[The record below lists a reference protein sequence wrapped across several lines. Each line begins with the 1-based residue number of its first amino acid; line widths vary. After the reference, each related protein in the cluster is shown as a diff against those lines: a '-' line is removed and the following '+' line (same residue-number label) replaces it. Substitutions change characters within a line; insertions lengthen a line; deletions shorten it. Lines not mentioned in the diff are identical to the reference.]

1 MKKCCEAINE
11 LPCFGCLSL
20 LVEHSGKS
28 GWNLKRFEYFTSISH
43 SFSQMM
49 FGFCC
54 CFFYLSASQCEA
66 GKIRKYFFFHVHKCF
81 RYRITI
87 PKNYTTRMSITGRQ
101 SFCIR
106 AAPALFSEELMYAI
120 RSEWFFPK
128 PVFPPFLMQMELLS
142 KLHYGVN
149 ILFRFLRVELS
160 SAKWILGSRGHIWNQ
175 SKWEK
180 SLQAMF
186 ATTSHW
192 LILNQYGRLSYG
204 IELST
209 EKSIWKW
216 ECSMSHGNI
225 VDFE

>member
-1 MKKCCEAINE
+1 MEHLYEIQYIIVCGIYVLKTNRTSTNRDWITEISNLHRISMEMHSAAMKKCSEAINK

-120 RSEWFFPK
+120 RSEWFFSK
-128 PVFPPFLMQMELLS
+128 PFSLHSWCKWNCYRSYSMVFTSFLDS
-142 KLHYGVN
+142 
-149 ILFRFLRVELS
+149 
-160 SAKWILGSRGHIWNQ
+160 LG
-175 SKWEK
+175 
-180 SLQAMF
+180 
-186 ATTSHW
+186 
-192 LILNQYGRLSYG
+192 
-204 IELST
+204 
-209 EKSIWKW
+209 
-216 ECSMSHGNI
+216 
-225 VDFE
+225 